1 MLLQNLIFR
10 PYQTR
15 PNLTKLLLK
24 YMHWFGIR
32 DGSSLD
38 PTRLAR
44 LDTIAKQGPGS
55 TRSARNPEILILNRL
70 DTSKIWLEL
79 GSFCR
84 KNMIVFPS
92 KSSIFGVCSK
102 TNHKYLSYQF
112 LLSEIASIF
121 VYIERL
127 LNFLLFWWYHEK
139 LRNFF

>member
-1 MLLQNLIFR
+1 MVL
-10 PYQTR
+10 PT
-15 PNLTKLLLK
+15 
-24 YMHWFGIR
+24 R

-38 PTRLAR
+38 STRLAR

-55 TRSARNPEILILNRL
+55 TRPARKPEMLILDRL
-70 DTSKIWLEL
+70 DESLFWLKL

-112 LLSEIASIF
+112 LPAEIASIF
-121 VYIERL
+121 CLKWAIA
-127 LNFLLFWWYHEK
+127 
-139 LRNFF
+139 